1 MSFAKYLEH
10 RFHSHAYKRRT
21 VDLIDNK
28 ANTNDMQFIEASKSN
43 QQCPHSMHRDHVQYF
58 SYNGIVASFVYTPIE
73 VWEIGLPPLILKL
86 QTPLIRDC
94 LTVLEEIKSFAQAGY
109 EVYAKI
115 YDKLAQYSSDVEF
128 PMLTSLKNILNRD
141 QFAFR
146 EKVAIVQTRLT
157 ERPVSMYD
165 INDAM
170 LVVKK
175 TLADDI
181 DSWNQK
187 LNEAAVQA
195 RSTYS
200 AKAETVPVDAGTIC
214 TEDLRPDSPSVGA
227 GESETIS
234 DSVQSGREQS
244 VVTALTVVRK
254 DSTNLD
260 GAPRDRQSSSGDSSP
275 VKPHSEMTPLKEP
288 TDKKSVK
295 TLLRELLPS
304 DKPVISVLQSPL
316 PSNEHYSLTTG
327 IFPVLVHDQ
336 DLSSVIAYSL
346 MSNEYKKAL
355 EKMHSGFT
363 VSSDVTATVATPSPN
378 VKRKS
383 HDGSIDSD
391 DKESTTTKDTT
402 DKKFQPSRHIEV
414 NFQVSLKYIYSLVV
428 SQYCQRIY
436 ILSLLYLFC

>member
-28 ANTNDMQFIEASKSN
+28 ENTNDMQFVEASKSN

-86 QTPLIRDC
+86 QAPLIRDY
-94 LTVLEEIKSFAQAGY
+94 LAVLEEIKSFAQAGY

-128 PMLTSLKNILNRD
+128 PMLASLKNILNRD
-141 QFAFR
+141 QLAFR

-181 DSWNQK
+181 DSWNLK
-187 LNEAAVQA
+187 LNEAAAQA

-200 AKAETVPVDAGTIC
+200 TKADIVPVDAGTIC

-227 GESETIS
+227 GETEITA
-234 DSVQSGREQS
+234 DTAQSGREES
-244 VVTALTVVRK
+244 VANALAVGRK
-254 DSTNLD
+254 DSANLD
-260 GAPRDRQSSSGDSSP
+260 GTPRDRQSSSGDSSP
-275 VKPHSEMTPLKEP
+275 VKPHSEVTPLKET

-304 DKPVISVLQSPL
+304 DKHVISVLQSPL
-316 PSNEHYSLTTG
+316 PLNEHYSLTTG

-346 MSNEYKKAL
+346 MTNEYKKAL
-355 EKMHSGFT
+355 EKMHSGFS
-363 VSSDVTATVATPSPN
+363 VSSDAAATTATPSPN

-391 DKESTTTKDTT
+391 EKESTTAKDTTDKITT
-402 DKKFQPSRHIEV
+402 DKKFQSSRHIEV
-414 NFQVSLKYIYSLVV
+414 AFQVSLNIVV
-428 SQYCQRIY
+428 AEFTV
-436 ILSLLYLFC
+436 LL

>member
-28 ANTNDMQFIEASKSN
+28 ENTNDMHFIEASKSN

-94 LTVLEEIKSFAQAGY
+94 LAVLEEIKSFAQAGY

-115 YDKLAQYSSDVEF
+115 YDKLAQFSSDVEF
-128 PMLTSLKNILNRD
+128 PMLASLKNILNRD

-181 DSWNQK
+181 DIWNVK

-200 AKAETVPVDAGTIC
+200 TKADTVPVDAGTIC

-227 GESETIS
+227 AETEFTS
-234 DSVQSGREQS
+234 DGVHSGREES
-244 VVTALTVVRK
+244 VASALVVGRK
-254 DSTNLD
+254 DSVNLD
-260 GAPRDRQSSSGDSSP
+260 GAPKDRQSSSGDSSP
-275 VKPHSEMTPLKEP
+275 VKPHSEVTPLKET

-304 DKPVISVLQSPL
+304 DKHVISGLQSPL
-316 PSNEHYSLTTG
+316 PSNEHYGLTTG
-327 IFPVLVHDQ
+327 VFPVLVHDQ
-336 DLSSVIAYSL
+336 DLSSVISYSL
-346 MSNEYKKAL
+346 MSNEYIKAL
-355 EKMHSGFT
+355 EKMHST
-363 VSSDVTATVATPSPN
+363 NSSDAAASVATPSPN

-391 DKESTTTKDTT
+391 DKESMSSKDTT
-402 DKKFQPSRHIEV
+402 DKKIQSSKHIEL
-414 NFQVSLKYIYSLVV
+414 NFQVSLDSVV
-428 SQYCQRIY
+428 AEIVKLQ
-436 ILSLLYLFC
+436 

>member
-28 ANTNDMQFIEASKSN
+28 ENTNDMQFVEASKSN

-86 QTPLIRDC
+86 HTPLIRDC
-94 LTVLEEIKSFAQAGY
+94 LAVLEEIKSFAQAGY

-128 PMLTSLKNILNRD
+128 PMLASLKNILNRD

-157 ERPVSMYD
+157 EKPVSMYD
-165 INDAM
+165 ISDAM

-181 DSWNQK
+181 DLWNLK

-200 AKAETVPVDAGTIC
+200 TKADTVPVDAGTIC
-214 TEDLRPDSPSVGA
+214 TEDLRPDSPPVGA
-227 GESETIS
+227 GETDISS
-234 DSVQSGREQS
+234 DSVQREES
-244 VVTALTVVRK
+244 EPTV
-254 DSTNLD
+254 DA
-260 GAPRDRQSSSGDSSP
+260 APRDRQSSSGDSSP
-275 VKPHSEMTPLKEP
+275 VKPHSEVTPLKET

-304 DKPVISVLQSPL
+304 DKHAISVLQSPL
-316 PSNEHYSLTTG
+316 PSNEHYGLTTG

-346 MSNEYKKAL
+346 MSNEFKKAL
-355 EKMHSGFT
+355 EKMHTGFT
-363 VSSDVTATVATPSPN
+363 ASNDASATVATPSPN

-391 DKESTTTKDTT
+391 DKESATSKDTT

-414 NFQVSLKYIYSLVV
+414 ASQVSLDGYISKAPT
-428 SQYCQRIY
+428 
-436 ILSLLYLFC
+436 ILRPKDLRSMS